1 MKEGAMNESSMKE
14 SEHIASEKP
23 KPNLSFDF
31 YPPKTDW
38 DPLGM
43 KKQTPTKSV
52 NRGVKKS
59 SASLR
64 IRRSKKRGGRHS
76 RRNKHKSRKNRC

>member
-1 MKEGAMNESSMKE
+1 MKESSMKE

-23 KPNLSFDF
+23 KPPLSFDF
-31 YPPKTDW
+31 YPSKPDW

-64 IRRSKKRGGRHS
+64 IHRSKRGGRHS